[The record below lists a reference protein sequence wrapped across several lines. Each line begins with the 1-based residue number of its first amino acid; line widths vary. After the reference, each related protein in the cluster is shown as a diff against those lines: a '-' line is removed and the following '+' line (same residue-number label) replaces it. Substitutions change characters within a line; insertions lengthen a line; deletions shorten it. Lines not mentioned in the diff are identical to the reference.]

1 LQNLTEFR
9 EKGTGAGF
17 ESAAFTKSHWDLGR
31 TCILA
36 AMCSQA
42 WSRCF
47 VLAVILGS
55 LATIAAATED
65 AASWLPSQ
73 RQNGVR
79 FLLCRYQG
87 SRLTDRTAFSK
98 GPLKT
103 NEGVWACAS
112 HTDGLTTEV
121 TFRLAE
127 GTASSTGVAI
137 AFDFAGW
144 SPKNYVLVPG
154 VVYDGNRFRAL
165 GGGYMPAFPPDM
177 FFNPKLPLTTSDN
190 PRLSVEP
197 GKAGKIELLTG
208 NASTPAMGFFSP
220 GQKQAFIVLTEQ
232 NTGFGNNGLFIEEN
246 AAQNQASFVISAPGV
261 REKAAQFGGFAD
273 SGDHG
278 ATWKAGDSVTLSF
291 RVYRFGTDSIPGFLS
306 KFAAERKALLGPNR
320 PRNLAPMSEISDL
333 IVPRFSKRWTTGPAG
348 SWYAPENDDNFQ
360 LGWVS
365 GFMQTPMLALNDPV
379 ERDRIC
385 QQLDFVTKK
394 LQGKS
399 GFFYAGITGGGQLR
413 SDRSFENRSLVLT
426 RKNGD
431 TLLMFFKF
439 FKILKAQGHGDR
451 IKPEWKSAARRLAE
465 AFCNAWTKYGQFGQ
479 YLDPATGEIA
489 VFNTTGGAIAP
500 AGLALASQFF
510 HEPKYLRVATAAA
523 GFYFQRDIV
532 GRGLTNGAC
541 GDITQDPDSET
552 AFGFLESLTAL
563 YGVTHDPIWLKRAR
577 TQASLAATWVLS
589 YDEFFPH
596 ESQIGRL
603 HGRMAGA
610 VFASA
615 QNKHA
620 APGICTSSGDSLFKL
635 YRATGDTHYAELIRD
650 IQHAGVEATEL
661 PGHLTCGTGF
671 GASMER
677 IQPTDA
683 EGKGAIGNFIHTQNA
698 WTELANL
705 LMATELPGVYVQTD
719 GPAMFVFDHIK
730 ARVISRNKGVV
741 SLELTNR
748 TNYDARVSVFAESRM
763 EAKKPLDY
771 VAYLHWPRVT
781 VNAGQT
787 LTVQITAPGGTKSA
801 LSTIAGK

>member
-1 LQNLTEFR
+1 MEISIGNLV
-9 EKGTGAGF
+9 G
-17 ESAAFTKSHWDLGR
+17 
-31 TCILA
+31 TCILP

-42 WSRCF
+42 WQRRF
-47 VLAVILGS
+47 GLAILLGS
-55 LATIAAATED
+55 VSTIASATES

-73 RQNGVR
+73 SQNGIR

-87 SRLTDRTAFSK
+87 SRLTEATTFQK
-98 GPLKT
+98 GPLRT
-103 NEGVWACAS
+103 RDGVWTCTS
-112 HTDGLTTEV
+112 HTEGLNSDV
-121 TFRLAE
+121 TFRLTA

-137 AFDFAGW
+137 AFDIKGW
-144 SPKNYVLVPG
+144 SARNYVLVPG
-154 VVYDGNRFRAL
+154 VVYNGNRFRAL
-165 GGGYMPAFPPDM
+165 AGGYMPSFPPDM
-177 FFNPKLPLTTSDN
+177 FFNPKVPLTTSDN
-190 PRLSVEP
+190 PRLSDEP
-197 GKAGKIELLTG
+197 GKPGKIELLTG
-208 NASTPAMGFFSP
+208 NASTRAMGFFSP
-220 GQKQAFIVLTEQ
+220 GQKQGFIVLTDQ

-246 AAQNQASFVISAPGV
+246 ASQNQASFVISAPGV
-261 REKAAQFGGFAD
+261 REKAAQFGGFAE
-273 SGDHG
+273 SGDRG
-278 ATWKAGDSVTLSF
+278 ASWKAGDSVTMRF
-291 RVYRFGTDSIPGFLS
+291 RVYRFATDSIPGFLS
-306 KFAAERKALLGPNR
+306 KFATERKALLGPSR
-320 PRNLAPMSEISDL
+320 PRNLAPMSEMSDL

-365 GFMQTPMLALNDPV
+365 GFMQTPMLALNDPI

-385 QQLDFVTKK
+385 QQLDFLTTK

-399 GFFYAGITGGGQLR
+399 GFFYAGITAGGQLR

-426 RKNGD
+426 RKNSD
-431 TLLMFFKF
+431 TLLMYLKF

-451 IKPEWKSAARRLAE
+451 IKPEWKAAARRLAE
-465 AFCNAWTKYGQFGQ
+465 AFCKNWRQYGQFGQ

-500 AGLALASQFF
+500 AGLALASEFF
-510 HEPKYLRVATAAA
+510 HEPKYLHVASAAA
-523 GFYFQRDIV
+523 AFYFQRDVV

-552 AFGFLESLTAL
+552 AFGFLESLMAL
-563 YGVTHDPIWLKRAR
+563 YGATHDPIWLERAR
-577 TQASLAATWVLS
+577 AQESLAATWVLS

-603 HGRMAGA
+603 HCRMAGA

-635 YRATGDTHYAELIRD
+635 YRATGDTRYAELIRD

-661 PGHLTCGTGF
+661 PGHPTCGTGF

-719 GPAMFVFDHIK
+719 GPTMFVFDHIE
-730 ARVISRNKGVV
+730 ARVVSRHKGAV
-741 SLELTNR
+741 SLVLTNR
-748 TNYDARVSVFAESRM
+748 TNYDARVAIFAESRM

-771 VAYLHWPRVT
+771 VSYLHWPRVT
-781 VNAGQT
+781 VNAGKT
-787 LTVQITAPGGTKSA
+787 LTVQVTAPIGTKPT
-801 LSTIAGK
+801 LFDTREK

>member
-1 LQNLTEFR
+1 MEISIGNLV
-9 EKGTGAGF
+9 G
-17 ESAAFTKSHWDLGR
+17 
-31 TCILA
+31 TCILP

-42 WSRCF
+42 WQRRF
-47 VLAVILGS
+47 GLAILLGS
-55 LATIAAATED
+55 VSTIASATES

-73 RQNGVR
+73 SQNGIR

-87 SRLTDRTAFSK
+87 SRLTEATTFQK
-98 GPLKT
+98 GPLRT
-103 NEGVWACAS
+103 RDGVWTCTS
-112 HTDGLTTEV
+112 HTEGLNSDV
-121 TFRLAE
+121 TFRLTA

-137 AFDFAGW
+137 AFDIKGW
-144 SPKNYVLVPG
+144 SARNYVLVPG
-154 VVYDGNRFRAL
+154 VVYNGNRFRAL
-165 GGGYMPAFPPDM
+165 AGGYMPSFPPDM
-177 FFNPKLPLTTSDN
+177 FFNPKVPLTTSDN
-190 PRLSVEP
+190 PRLSDEP
-197 GKAGKIELLTG
+197 GKPGKIELLTG
-208 NASTPAMGFFSP
+208 NASTRAMGFFSP
-220 GQKQAFIVLTEQ
+220 GQKQGFIVLTDQ

-246 AAQNQASFVISAPGV
+246 ASQNQASFVISAPGV

-278 ATWKAGDSVTLSF
+278 ASWKAGDSVTMRF
-291 RVYRFGTDSIPGFLS
+291 RVYRFATDSIPGFLS
-306 KFAAERKALLGPNR
+306 RFATERKALLGPNR
-320 PRNLAPMSEISDL
+320 PRNLAPMSEMSDL

-365 GFMQTPMLALNDPV
+365 GFMQTPMLALNDPI

-385 QQLDFVTKK
+385 QQLDFLTTK

-399 GFFYAGITGGGQLR
+399 GFFYAGITAGGQLR

-426 RKNGD
+426 RKNSD
-431 TLLMFFKF
+431 TLLMYLKF

-451 IKPEWKSAARRLAE
+451 IKPEWKAAARRLAE
-465 AFCNAWTKYGQFGQ
+465 AFCKNWRQYGQFGQ

-500 AGLALASQFF
+500 AGLALASEFF
-510 HEPKYLRVATAAA
+510 HEPKYLHVASAAA
-523 GFYFQRDIV
+523 AFYFQRDVV

-552 AFGFLESLTAL
+552 AFGFLESLMAL
-563 YGVTHDPIWLKRAR
+563 YGATHDPIWLERAR
-577 TQASLAATWVLS
+577 AQESLAATWVLS

-603 HGRMAGA
+603 HCRMAGA

-635 YRATGDTHYAELIRD
+635 YRATGDTRYAELIRD

-661 PGHLTCGTGF
+661 PGHPTCGTGF

-719 GPAMFVFDHIK
+719 GPTMFVFDHIE
-730 ARVISRNKGVV
+730 ARVVSRHKGAV
-741 SLELTNR
+741 SLVLTNR
-748 TNYDARVSVFAESRM
+748 TNYDARVAIFAESRM

-781 VNAGQT
+781 VNAGKT
-787 LTVQITAPGGTKSA
+787 LTVQVTAPIGTKPT
-801 LSTIAGK
+801 LFDTREK

>member
-1 LQNLTEFR
+1 MST
-9 EKGTGAGF
+9 
-17 ESAAFTKSHWDLGR
+17 SARRRCLAFV
-31 TCILA
+31 
-36 AMCSQA
+36 
-42 WSRCF
+42 
-47 VLAVILGS
+47 VLLGS
-55 LATIAAATED
+55 VAPVAIAAGSS
-65 AASWLPSQ
+65 ASWLPSQ
-73 RQNGVR
+73 SQSGVR
-79 FLLCRYQG
+79 FLVCRYHG
-87 SRLTDRTAFSK
+87 ATLTDTKAFSN
-98 GPLKT
+98 GSLKT
-103 NEGVWACAS
+103 NQGAWTCTS
-112 HTDGLTTEV
+112 HTNGLTTEV
-121 TFRLAE
+121 TVRLTE

-137 AFDFAGW
+137 AFDFKDW

-154 VVYDGNRFRAL
+154 VVYNGNRFRAL
-165 GGGYMPAFPPDM
+165 AGGYMPAFPPDM
-177 FFNPKLPLTTSDN
+177 FFDPNVPLTTSDN
-190 PRLSVEP
+190 PRLSDEP
-197 GKAGKIELLTG
+197 GRPGKIELLTG

-220 GQKQAFIVLTEQ
+220 GQKQGFIVLTDQ

-246 AAQNQASFVISAPGV
+246 ASQNQASFVISAPGV

-273 SGDHG
+273 SRDHG
-278 ATWKAGDSVTLSF
+278 ASWKAGDSVTMRF
-291 RVYRFGTDSIPGFLS
+291 RVYRFATDSIPGFLS
-306 KFAAERKALLGPNR
+306 KFAAERKSLLGPNR

-333 IVPRFSKRWTTGPAG
+333 IVPRFSKRWTSSPAG

-365 GFMQTPMLALNDPV
+365 GFMQTPMLALNDQV

-385 QQLDFVTKK
+385 QQLDFVTTK

-399 GFFYAGITGGGQLR
+399 GFFYAGITAAGQLR
-413 SDRSFENRSLVLT
+413 SDRSFDSRSLVLI

-431 TLLMFFKF
+431 TLLMFLKF
-439 FKILKAQGHGDR
+439 FKILKAQGYAVR
-451 IKPEWKSAARRLAE
+451 IKPEWKAAARRLAD
-465 AFCNAWTKYGQFGQ
+465 AFCSTWTKYGQFGQ
-479 YLDPATGEIA
+479 YLDPKTGEIA

-500 AGLALASQFF
+500 AGLALASEFF

-523 GFYFQRDIV
+523 NFYFQRDVV
-532 GRGLTNGAC
+532 GHGLTNGAC

-552 AFGFLESLTAL
+552 TFGFLESLMAL
-563 YGVTHDPIWLKRAR
+563 YSTTHDPIWIGRAR
-577 TQASLAATWVLS
+577 AQASLAATWVLS

-635 YRATGDTHYAELIRD
+635 YRATADTHFAELIRD

-661 PGHLTCGTGF
+661 PGHRTCGTGF

-719 GPAMFVFDHIK
+719 GPAMYVFDHIE
-730 ARVISRNKGVV
+730 ARVMGRHNGVV
-741 SLELTNR
+741 SLVLANR
-748 TNYDARVSVFAESRM
+748 TNYDARVSVFAESKM
-763 EAKKPLDY
+763 DAKRPLDY

-781 VNAGQT
+781 VNAGKT
-787 LTVQITAPGGTKSA
+787 LTVQVTAPSGMKPSLLATGEK
-801 LSTIAGK
+801 